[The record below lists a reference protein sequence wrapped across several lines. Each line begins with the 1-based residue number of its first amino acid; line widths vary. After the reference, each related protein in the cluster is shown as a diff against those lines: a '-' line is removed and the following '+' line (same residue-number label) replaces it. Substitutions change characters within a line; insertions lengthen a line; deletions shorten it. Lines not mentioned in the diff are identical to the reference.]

1 MPQNAQM
8 VFLGEGQGVEIVEIR
23 PMGEDH
29 ILPRCL
35 HDGPIDATIA
45 QACETAD
52 LHFPPHPWS
61 DETIRDLVAENPDF
75 GLCDA
80 GEGFP
85 AEFMREMIRR
95 YGTCAL
101 LAWEEQK
108 VVGFIRFY
116 PMEVARPVGERERG
130 QGEPILDPTLA
141 CEPAEDG
148 GALSV
153 HCLMTCPPYTGV
165 IENPPPEVKEDPNF
179 RSAQDVGGR
188 KGIGLRL
195 AKALVPWARERGWK
209 RVTKVAVCVCCCKGA
224 RQWPLLMCA
233 PQRSLGLSRG
243 LYDKAASVNT
253 YCLPCRWWEWR
264 TTDLHSPAGGGDCGR
279 G

>member
-1 MPQNAQM
+1 M
-8 VFLGEGQGVEIVEIR
+8 VEIR
-23 PMGEDH
+23 PMGEDY

-35 HDGPIDATIA
+35 HDGPIDAAIT

-52 LHFPPHPWS
+52 LHLPPHPWS

-85 AEFMREMIRR
+85 AEFMREMIQR

-116 PMEVARPVGERERG
+116 PMEVARPVGERARG
-130 QGEPILDPTLA
+130 QVEPILDPTLA
-141 CEPAEDG
+141 CGPAQDDA
-148 GALSV
+148 ALWV
-153 HCLMTCPPYTGV
+153 HCVMTCPPYTGLV
-165 IENPPPEVKEDPNF
+165 ENPPPEVKADPNF
-179 RSAQDVGGR
+179 RSAHDVGGR

-209 RVTKVAVCVCCCKGA
+209 RIIKVA
-224 RQWPLLMCA
+224 
-233 PQRSLGLSRG
+233 
-243 LYDKAASVNT
+243 
-253 YCLPCRWWEWR
+253 PC
-264 TTDLHSPAGGGDCGR
+264 DLDVFYGIWGGGGR
-279 G
+279 AFWEKAGFTSIGTIHKPQDWSGEILDILRAQMSEKGMSESDVWTFHRMVCDL